1 MNAYRDNRTARGILA
16 VQRWEA
22 VNECKRRGT
31 PMATTGNHAQAEVGR
46 RSRVGNEN
54 GDPVESSVRSPQPG
68 NLFVDWSGA
77 LKAPR
82 ERPALEDWQPIWAV
96 TLSRERPAA
105 AWDTCPGVL
114 GRAGGDLPRRDRYRR
129 VRSPHN
135 QPPESAGRRPNDE
148 ESGGTNE
155 RCAEGD
161 SRVR

>member
-1 MNAYRDNRTARGILA
+1 MSASEGERRWRPLAITPRQRSVGDPGSAMRTA
-16 VQRWEA
+16 
-22 VNECKRRGT
+22 T
-31 PMATTGNHAQAEVGR
+31 
-46 RSRVGNEN
+46 
-54 GDPVESSVRSPQPG
+54 VESSVRSPQPG

-82 ERPALEDWQPIWAV
+82 ERPALEDRQPIWAV

-155 RCAEGD
+155 PCAEGD